1 MERSTIF
8 HGNTHYFDW
17 AIFNSYVKLP
27 EGIVVCN
34 LYMDIYRV
42 GGWATSWNIVN
53 GKDDIPY
60 MKWKIQFMFE
70 TTDYIYTY
78 GMYLQSIINRFQ
90 WPLILGMN
98 HPRLFLVPLVWVQTN
113 GRMRAPR
120 NRATGQPGPLT
131 GVDTPLFWCAPM
143 CWESQVHRGTLLI
156 YHLVMTNIAMEHHQF

>member
-70 TTDYIYTY
+70 TTDYIYIHMVCTSN
-78 GMYLQSIINRFQ
+78 QSSIGSSGHWFWGWIIQGFSWYHWFGYKQ
-90 WPLILGMN
+90 MVGCG
-98 HPRLFLVPLVWVQTN
+98 PRETGPP
-113 GRMRAPR
+113 GSRAPLLALIR
-120 NRATGQPGPLT
+120 PYFDAPQCAENHKYIEVPYWFTIWLWLT
-131 GVDTPLFWCAPM
+131 
-143 CWESQVHRGTLLI
+143 
-156 YHLVMTNIAMEHHQF
+156 